1 MDGPLGQHVAYC
13 GSDPTWEFLAR
24 ALAERRVVLRRY
36 PDNQPHLWT
45 TGRFELVIIDVATED
60 GDALERLRRV
70 SRWCG
75 GAPVLVLYGLEAG
88 AQAMAARMGGHEGV
102 VVRRWLP
109 GLPGEEQ
116 MLARFVEALL
126 DASPAACMRMIL
138 SHALGRN
145 VESGAAF
152 ASVVVDRLAA
162 GKGLPRTEGSR
173 VVGVRKLAAEAGI
186 SLRSLE
192 ETLRPTDLPS
202 PVGLAGLVAVL
213 YTALLACSR
222 NRSLEWAAGQAGL
235 SPERLRRWRRGLGL
249 PPGLLPEEVVVTALR
264 ALAHRCGLPSTQL
277 TAVARNVTPFLE
289 SRAQAAGA

>member
-202 PVGLAGLVAVL
+202 PVGLAGSSPC
-213 YTALLACSR
+213 YTPRSSRARATGRSNGPPVRLGCRRSGSGGGAAALACHRGCCQRRSWSR
-222 NRSLEWAAGQAGL
+222 R
-235 SPERLRRWRRGLGL
+235 
-249 PPGLLPEEVVVTALR
+249 
-264 ALAHRCGLPSTQL
+264 
-277 TAVARNVTPFLE
+277 
-289 SRAQAAGA
+289 